1 MLNLKKRFI
10 LKVIVILSFWFLSFL
25 CLVLFSHCIKLQLE
39 KHTQDLVEKLSF
51 EIESEF
57 TSNDIINTKFNILE
71 TVANDII
78 HKELSTFQEI
88 TDFLGTAVGQNQLE
102 RIAIAKNDGIAY
114 YDNGEIIDISDK
126 DYFKSSI
133 DGKKY
138 VSSIFLS
145 ELTGEKNNIFSIPI
159 FKENKIVGVL
169 CGCVLSDELLESLK
183 SETLKQISNLFI
195 INTNGD
201 IISFIKNDELV
212 VQQCN
217 LFNELNESDEKQL
230 KANFKNMNKGSQQL
244 TCIDN
249 TTLSYFSLGNDLW
262 LISILNN
269 QLLQDHYYSIMWGI
283 KIFNIVFITITS
295 IIVFI
300 LLVQERKN
308 YKDLEKIAY
317 TDNVTGGKN
326 DSYLKNNI
334 FDLIKDKG
342 SFAFISFEITNIK
355 IMITLLGIKNTE
367 NMLKKIYTHL
377 EETLRKDEVIVH
389 SYLGEFKLLIKYSEL
404 IEIIRRIE
412 KINFDEINSNVK
424 FIIGIYLID
433 DSASSYEDMC
443 SYVNIAKET
452 LNIKN
457 NYYMIYNK
465 QMHKKEIERIKLEED
480 IIEGIAKK
488 EFKAWFQPK
497 YGEDGKTIV
506 GAEALVRWYRDSDI
520 ILPYV
525 FIPMCEANNLIKEI
539 DELVLEDVCK
549 NLRKW
554 IDEGKKIVPISI
566 NLSRSYLDNVNCIDK
581 LDKYMNQYNIDK
593 KLVEFEI
600 TESSLIENEER
611 LKQIVASLHEKGYKV
626 LVDDFGIGYSSIKSI
641 SCVDFDIM
649 KIDKSFIDEIG
660 VEKWEDIIRYTI
672 NIASTFGMSVIA
684 EGVETKEQYDFLL
697 KCNCRIF
704 QGYYFNK
711 PMDSSSFS
719 HLI

>member
-367 NMLKKIYTHL
+367 NMLKKIYTYL

-506 GAEALVRWYRDSDI
+506 GAEALVRWYKDSDI
-520 ILPYV
+520 MLPYV

-566 NLSRSYLDNVNCIDK
+566 NLSRSYLDNVNCVDK

-611 LKQIVASLHEKGYKV
+611 LKQIVALLHEKGYKV

-641 SCVDFDIM
+641 SSVDFDIM

>member
-126 DYFKSSI
+126 DYFKSSV

-183 SETLKQISNLFI
+183 SEMLKQISNLFI

-367 NMLKKIYTHL
+367 NMLKKIYTYL

-497 YGEDGKTIV
+497 YGEDGKTVI

-525 FIPMCEANNLIKEI
+525 FIPMCEANNLIKDI

-554 IDEGKKIVPISI
+554 IDEGKKIVPISV

-711 PMDSSSFS
+711 PMDASSFS